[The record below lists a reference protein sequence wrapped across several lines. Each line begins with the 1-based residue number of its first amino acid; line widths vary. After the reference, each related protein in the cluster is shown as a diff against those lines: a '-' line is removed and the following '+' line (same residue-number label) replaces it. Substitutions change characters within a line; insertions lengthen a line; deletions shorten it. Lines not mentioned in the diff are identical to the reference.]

1 MRHINTGSI
10 EKDKFGSENSK
21 LFANLIRLEFHLF
34 GSTSAATCDEYRDM
48 RHVNIKSIDQ
58 KKKKQFGIQVNE
70 NFESIHKLQV
80 VKWNRLTLSSVFF
93 YFFIRNRSL
102 DNACY
107 REYTDAVEML
117 RRMWQKCRLCLGL
130 LWCKMVLKC
139 DLLMNLLPP
148 VMKCFYLLKGIRFS
162 YLYVTL

>member
-34 GSTSAATCDEYRDM
+34 GSTSAATCDEFRDM

-58 KKKKQFGIQVNE
+58 KKKKCGMQVNE

-80 VKWNRLTLSSVFF
+80 VK
-93 YFFIRNRSL
+93 
-102 DNACY
+102 
-107 REYTDAVEML
+107 
-117 RRMWQKCRLCLGL
+117 
-130 LWCKMVLKC
+130 
-139 DLLMNLLPP
+139 
-148 VMKCFYLLKGIRFS
+148 
-162 YLYVTL
+162 

>member
-34 GSTSAATCDEYRDM
+34 GSTSAATCDEFRDM

-80 VKWNRLTLSSVFF
+80 VKWNRSTLSSVFF
-93 YFFIRNRSL
+93 FFFLSR
-102 DNACY
+102 
-107 REYTDAVEML
+107 TDLWITLVIGNTQTPWSL
-117 RRMWQKCRLCLGL
+117 RRMCQKSRLCLGL
-130 LWCKMVLKC
+130 LLCKMVLKC
-139 DLLMNLLPP
+139 GLLMSFTKR
-148 VMKCFYLLKGIRFS
+148 VC
-162 YLYVTL
+162 VCVDTQTLTR